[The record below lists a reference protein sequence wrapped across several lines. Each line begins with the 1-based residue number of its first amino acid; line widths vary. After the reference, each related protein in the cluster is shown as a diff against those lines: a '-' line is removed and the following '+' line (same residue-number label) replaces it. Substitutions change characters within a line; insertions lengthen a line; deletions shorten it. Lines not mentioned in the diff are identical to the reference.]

1 LILKKTQYKK
11 RTSTFTMTRT
21 QTNRILAFVWR
32 PNEITPAVIEAARQS
47 STVAL
52 FDISTDR
59 TRNTT
64 ALLKAAGAKDVKIS
78 IEQFM
83 KPTLEDFLQES
94 HVVSL
99 WVEYHPALATCTAEA
114 FLERMHELSARFTC
128 IPISGDLDFLNL
140 ALHSKWHAPAIA
152 LKGSE
157 AAGFVGSE
165 SAGVLY
171 STLTEMSSGHGAQ
184 KPGLIIW
191 GGVATPEAAAAFLCS
206 GAKGIVFESLH
217 WQTDLVSANRNVKER
232 LSRVRPEHTAVV
244 GATLGVSCRFFD
256 KGNSAGVKEMRQYAG
271 TLLCREVADQDR
283 RAFAQKVVERVV
295 PALECELSRQELVS
309 LGPEAAFAGS
319 FAERF
324 GRSTLRALEAFIRE
338 VTNLCREAP
347 AKRDALVENSFAR
360 SLGTRYPFIQG
371 AMTWISD
378 IPEFAR
384 AVSEAGGL
392 PTLALGV
399 KSRKDLEQDLD
410 RLKEVMGERPYA
422 VNFVALPENPHLD
435 EQLAWIDQNRP
446 PFAVIAAGDPSYAGR
461 LQGRGIQPIYVASSE
476 GLLRMALEAGVR
488 FVVLEGNESGG
499 HVGEHSTLTL
509 AQMALELRRKEPEL
523 FKDRHLVLAGGIFNR
538 ESVFRALMLGADAVQ
553 MGTAYLATRE
563 IVSTGALTPLYQRL
577 IVDSRAGMTAVTGES
592 VGLRVRSLKTPK
604 IEAIRTLER
613 EWASGKHDESSFR
626 RRLEALGANS
636 LLVAARGKQY
646 RRGRAMDE
654 ESCLREGQ
662 FMSGSISG
670 VLNRVLTISEFHR
683 HLAEGPLELTVP
695 EWEERPEPAP
705 APRPRSREDRERV
718 AVTGMAL
725 VNSLGNSPREIW
737 EASVA
742 MRSGIITVPPS
753 RWDHS
758 LYYDPDPRVRGKTY
772 CKVGAFQNISV
783 SRKELGI
790 APQDFRSMADS
801 TRLTLWL
808 AEEVIKQS
816 GLLDSGVPR
825 ERIGVLISQ
834 NSGEGAATITDLVL
848 DVNYHEIIRSLRE
861 LIPMT
866 SELEKAIRE
875 RIQAGRLTVDD
886 TTLLG
891 RLNCAAG
898 GFVCNRYG
906 LRGPSYAVSAACA
919 TSLVALFNA
928 FQMIRNDIIDAAV
941 VGGGEEFLHPSHY
954 LEFSALKALAGLSG
968 VERPAHESSRPFDAQ
983 RDGMVL
989 GEGGGMIVVERES
1002 VAKKRGALVHAYI
1015 TGIGASNNDR
1025 GMVESLA
1032 ETQLLAIRSSF
1043 RDAGYGPEQVDM
1055 VECHAT
1061 STVQGDAEEV
1071 KALKTLFPS
1080 SKQTMLTSFKSQI
1093 GHTLGASGINSLI
1106 RGVSAMQAGIFP
1118 PTLNYRT
1125 ADPQIDMEAGGFHVP
1140 VQPVEWKQPADRPRR
1155 LEVNA
1160 FGFGGANY
1168 VVQLEECREASG
1180 RVMISA
1186 PLSERPEPQKP
1197 SGLVVRVSVHGVSF
1211 FRTQMAGRPYRF
1223 GVVAPGEKEA
1233 RSKVEALPPA
1243 ENGGTLSEKSRRSMA
1258 RQGIF
1263 AAPAD
1268 EPQKPLAFIFT
1279 GQGSQY
1285 AGMSKELYDTFPEI
1299 RMWMDKIA
1307 AVAEFDLLDLL
1318 FHASVEDLQ
1327 KTRWQ
1332 QPALYTMEYAMVQ
1345 HLISMGAKPLAM
1357 AGHSLGELVA
1367 MSIAGIF
1374 TYDDGFRIVNKR
1386 AQCMDKASGLRGDP
1400 GTMIAADA
1408 PMKYLEEKV
1417 AGRDNVFFTNFN
1429 SPHQVVLGG
1438 DTQPLLDLLEE
1449 IKREGYRATHLKVSM
1464 AFHSPIMKVIHD
1476 EMAAFVAGIPFHP
1489 ARIPVLSNTTMKPYP
1504 EDPNQMRQI
1513 LMAHLESPVHWMQ
1526 NVRTLWEDFGIRAF
1540 VEIGPA
1546 DTLCNLVGQTLD
1558 KPLCIPTSMPEGE
1571 AQVYRSGVAQLYA
1584 LGHLEQEE
1592 IFLPETSGQR
1602 GLLASPTPI
1611 TVRYPSE
1618 DRVAAIVQR
1627 EINAFVLKSFGEII
1641 KPRVVEAV
1649 RREVDPHFTLER
1661 LERSLENSAAPLSQD
1676 KRLDEADPP
1685 APPPQAKRLDR
1696 AAPPVA
1702 LPSRETEAKGPEKG
1716 MDYVE
1721 QMIQIII
1728 NATGYEREEIEPD
1741 MDIRQDLA
1749 IRSSRLPVIMD
1760 EVERKF
1766 GITVNVEDFAGLRT
1780 VREIANRI
1788 EKLVGRPG
1796 KGTPAVPPPRHDPP
1810 VAPKDLAAASAGQ
1823 AARSRDPIR
1832 RLLLEEVMLPGG
1844 AAQPLSLGPGQ
1855 EVAVLRMHPHS
1866 ALAADV
1872 SRHLEG
1878 KWKVK
1883 PLNLDCLGQGDGGA
1897 FDLCTSEGR
1906 QKAAQRL
1913 KEARSLAGL
1922 VLVLEGDSPS
1932 VLSGAEE
1939 TAAFLTGFFSCLKVL
1954 MSFKTKPFCL
1964 ILLRGVHPDTPEAV
1978 TGEGILG
1985 MFLAAA
1991 HEYPSVLFRSVSLD
2005 TRTDLRRAMENALD
2019 SGNPII
2025 QWIYHDQEA
2034 FSIRASHAPLS
2045 LKGKSGL
2052 ELGAGDVVVISG
2064 GARGVTWHI
2073 ARALAPFK
2081 PRIVLLGRTKLNPA
2095 AAYGALRAAGDAGEG
2110 GLRRLFTKKR
2120 AERKGE
2126 QSDSQ
2131 ASSAMEGLDIAR
2143 NVSRLSALGLK
2154 VSYLSCDVTD
2164 SRKVIQTLDQVV
2176 KQYGRINGIIHGAG
2190 IIRDGFLEFMT
2201 PEDFMRVMEVKLL
2214 GAWNLYRASKDRGLR
2229 FFAAL
2234 SSIVAIQ
2241 GNVGQVNYCSANRSL
2256 SAMLRSWS
2264 LSHKGLM
2271 SKAVM
2276 LPPIEGTG
2284 MADDPEVKALMKLK
2298 GLESAFVHADEFAQ
2312 MFCRELF
2319 LGPAQQS
2326 WVILARTFPS
2336 VKKTLVQSEDL
2347 GEDETSPSAGGVRLE
2362 QRDLPM
2368 IGSVEAM
2375 DLKVGELVAK
2385 RTFSRSS
2392 DLWIEDHKPFKPL
2405 KHPLVSGI
2413 MAVETF
2419 LEAAHLLYPHLSV
2432 LGVRRLKFED
2442 ILECP
2447 PDMGREARILCR
2459 REKDAVQEVRC
2470 YVELSSV
2477 DISPSGRP
2485 LDTWSTNYLGQVI
2498 LGPRITPLLP
2508 WPEFVIKSE
2517 DLDTRPM
2524 EPQEI
2529 QESYENRT
2537 GLRGR
2542 YRVLEKIHGTG
2553 PGIMKGVMVY
2563 KEQEDMA
2570 GLGQARYHYSPY
2582 LLEALMHLFAFYAAL
2597 RREEGSSNLIPAGME
2612 EMRFTRPA
2620 RNGER
2625 FTLEARLR
2633 SRDDRGFTWDAR
2645 ALDKS
2650 DTPVMQLLSM
2660 RMNRFSQ

>member
-1 LILKKTQYKK
+1 
-11 RTSTFTMTRT
+11 MTRA
-21 QTNRILAFVWR
+21 QTNPILAFVWR
-32 PNEITPAVIEAARQS
+32 PDEITPAVVDAAGRT

-52 FDISTDR
+52 FDISTAR
-59 TRNTT
+59 TGNTA
-64 ALLKAAGAKDVKIS
+64 ALLKAAGARDVKIS
-78 IEQFM
+78 AERFM
-83 KPTLEDFLQES
+83 DSALERFLRDS
-94 HVVSL
+94 DVSTL

-114 FLERMHELSARFTC
+114 FLERVQELSTRIAC
-128 IPISGDLDFLNL
+128 IPISGDPDFLSL
-140 ALHSKWHAPAIA
+140 ALQSKWNAKSVAI
-152 LKGSE
+152 KGFE
-157 AAGFVGSE
+157 ASGFVGGE

-171 STLTEMSSGHGAQ
+171 STLRELSPPHGPQ
-184 KPGLIIW
+184 KPGLILW

-206 GAKGIVFESLH
+206 GARGVVFESLH
-217 WQTDLVSANRNVKER
+217 WQTDLVSANPNVKER
-232 LSRVRPEHTAVV
+232 LSRVRPEHSAVV
-244 GATLGVSCRFFD
+244 GTTLGVCCRFFD
-256 KGNSAGVKEMRQYAG
+256 KGNSVAVKEMKQYAG
-271 TLLCREVADQDR
+271 TLLCREVADEDR
-283 RAFAQKVVERVV
+283 RAFARKVEEKVV
-295 PALECELSRQELVS
+295 PALQSELGRQELVF
-309 LGPEAAFAGS
+309 LGPEAAFAAA
-319 FAERF
+319 FAGRF
-324 GRSTLRALEAFIRE
+324 GRSTAQAIEGFVRE
-338 VTNLCREAP
+338 VANLCRGAA
-347 AKRDALVENSFAR
+347 AKRDALVENSAAK

-371 AMTWISD
+371 AMTWITD
-378 IPEFAR
+378 IPDFAR

-392 PTLALGV
+392 PTLALGM
-399 KSRKDLEQDLD
+399 KTRMDLDQDLA
-410 RLKEVMGERPYA
+410 RLKEVMGGRPYA
-422 VNFVALPENPHLD
+422 VNFVALRENPHLE

-446 PFAVIAAGDPSYAGR
+446 PFAVIAAGDPSHAAR
-461 LQGRGIQPIYVASSE
+461 LQQRGIQPIYIASSE

-488 FVVLEGNESGG
+488 FVILEGNESGG

-509 AQMALELRRKEPEL
+509 AQMALELRRREPGL
-523 FKDRHLVLAGGIFNR
+523 FVDRHLVLAGGIFDR
-538 ESVFRALMLGADAVQ
+538 ESVFRAFMLGADAVQ

-563 IVSTGALTPLYQRL
+563 IVSTGALNPLYQRL
-577 IVDSRAGMTAVTGES
+577 ILNSRPGMTAVSGES

-604 IEAIRTLER
+604 IDAICTLER
-613 EWASGKHDESSFR
+613 EWASGRHDESSFR

-636 LLVAARGKQY
+636 LLVAARGIDHP
-646 RRGRAMDE
+646 RGKAMDE

-662 FMSGSISG
+662 FMSGSVSG
-670 VLNRVLTISEFHR
+670 ALNRVFSVSEFHR
-683 HLAEGPLELTVP
+683 DLAEGPLELSVP

-705 APRPRSREDRERV
+705 APRSRSREDRERL

-725 VNSLGNSPREIW
+725 VNSLGNNPREIL
-737 EASVA
+737 EASLA
-742 MRSGIITVPPS
+742 MKSGISIVPPS

-758 LYYDPDPRVRGKTY
+758 LYFDPDPRVRGKTY
-772 CKVGAFQNISV
+772 CNVGAFQNISV

-808 AEEVIKQS
+808 AEEAIKQS
-816 GLLDSGVPR
+816 GLLESGIPR

-834 NSGEGAATITDLVL
+834 NSGEGAATITDLVF
-848 DVNYHEIIRSLRE
+848 DVNYHEILQALRE
-861 LIPMT
+861 IIPMT
-866 SELEKAIRE
+866 PELEKAVRE

-928 FQMIRNDIIDAAV
+928 LQMIRNDLIDAAV

-1002 VAKKRGALVHAYI
+1002 VAKKRGALVQAYI

-1032 ETQLLAIRSSF
+1032 ETQLIALRGSF
-1043 RDAGYGPEQVDM
+1043 RDTGYGPEQVDM

-1061 STVQGDAEEV
+1061 STVQGDVEEV

-1080 SKQTMLTSFKSQI
+1080 SKRTVLTSFKSQI
-1093 GHTLGASGINSLI
+1093 GHTLGASGVNSLI
-1106 RGVSAMQAGIFP
+1106 RGVTAMQAGIFP

-1125 ADPQIDMEAGGFHVP
+1125 PDPQVDLEAGGFHVP
-1140 VQPVEWKQPADRPRR
+1140 VQPVEWPQHPDRPRR

-1168 VVQLEECREASG
+1168 VVQLEECLEASG
-1180 RVMISA
+1180 RVMISV
-1186 PLSERPEPQKP
+1186 PLAERPEPQKP
-1197 SGLVVRVSVHGVSF
+1197 TGQSARPSVRGVSF
-1211 FRTQMAGRPYRF
+1211 IRTRVAGRPYRL
-1223 GVVAPGEKEA
+1223 GVVAPSEKEA
-1233 RSKVEALPPA
+1233 RSKVEALPAA
-1243 ENGGTLSEKSRRSMA
+1243 ENGAFSEKSLRAMA

-1318 FHASVEDLQ
+1318 FHSSVEDLQ

-1345 HLISMGAKPLAM
+1345 YLISMGAKPLAM

-1400 GTMIAADA
+1400 GAMIAADA
-1408 PMKYLEEKV
+1408 PMDYLEEKV
-1417 AGRDNVFFTNFN
+1417 AGRENVYFTNYN

-1438 DTQPLLDLLEE
+1438 DTQPLLALLQE
-1449 IKREGYRATHLKVSM
+1449 IKSEGYRATQLKVSM

-1476 EMAAFVAGIPFHP
+1476 EMAAFVAGVPFHP
-1489 ARIPVLSNTTMKPYP
+1489 ARIPVISNTTMQPYP
-1504 EDPNQMRQI
+1504 DDPNQMRQI

-1526 NVRTLWEDFGIRAF
+1526 NVRTLWEDYGIRAF

-1546 DTLCNLVGQTLD
+1546 DTLSNLVGQTLEN
-1558 KPLCIPTSMPEGE
+1558 PLCIPTCMPEGE
-1571 AQVYRSGVAQLYA
+1571 VQVYRSGVAQLYA

-1592 IFLPETSGQR
+1592 VLLPEKTDRQAVPSS
-1602 GLLASPTPI
+1602 APAI
-1611 TVRYPSE
+1611 TVRSPSE

-1627 EINAFVLKSFGEII
+1627 EINAFLLKSFGDII

-1649 RREVDPHFTLER
+1649 RREMDPHFTLER
-1661 LERSLENSAAPLSQD
+1661 LDRSLENLPAAL
-1676 KRLDEADPP
+1676 
-1685 APPPQAKRLDR
+1685 PQAKLLDR
-1696 AAPPVA
+1696 AESPAAPVQAKPMA
-1702 LPSRETEAKGPEKG
+1702 KAEAPTPMPSREPAVKAREEAV
-1716 MDYVE
+1716 DYVE
-1721 QMIQIII
+1721 QMIQIIM
-1728 NATGYEREEIEPD
+1728 NATGYERDEIEPD

-1760 EVERKF
+1760 EVERRF
-1766 GITVNVEDFAGLRT
+1766 GITVNVEDFVGLRT
-1780 VREIANRI
+1780 VREIANCI
-1788 EKLVGRPG
+1788 EKLAGRPG
-1796 KGTPAVPPPRHDPP
+1796 KEAPAAEKTAGTPPA
-1810 VAPKDLAAASAGQ
+1810 APKDLGAASAGDEP
-1823 AARSRDPIR
+1823 RPKESIKRMV
-1832 RLLLEEVMLPGG
+1832 LEETTLHRS
-1844 AAQPLSLGPGQ
+1844 AICSLTLGPGQ
-1855 EVAVLRMHPHS
+1855 GVAVFRMSPGS

-1878 KWKVK
+1878 KWKFK
-1883 PLNLDCLGQGDGGA
+1883 PLFLDCLGQGDGGS
-1897 FDLCTSEGR
+1897 FDLRTSEGA
-1906 QKAAQRL
+1906 QNAAQKL
-1913 KEARSLAGL
+1913 KETRSLAGL
-1922 VLVLEGDSPS
+1922 VLVLEGGSRS
-1932 VLSGAEE
+1932 VLSGAEDI
-1939 TAAFLTGFFSCLKVL
+1939 AAFLAGYFRCLKTV
-1954 MSFKTKPFCL
+1954 MNSTNKPFCL
-1964 ILLRGVHPDTPEAV
+1964 VLLQGVQPETPEAV

-2005 TRTDLRRAMENALD
+2005 TRTDLQSAMDGALD
-2019 SGNPII
+2019 TGNPII

-2034 FSIRASHAPLS
+2034 FSIKASHAPLA
-2045 LKGKSGL
+2045 LTGRSGL
-2052 ELGAGDVVVISG
+2052 ELGPEDVVVISG
-2064 GARGVTWHI
+2064 GAKGVTWHI

-2081 PRIVLLGRTKLNPA
+2081 PRIVLLGRSELNPA
-2095 AAYGALRAAGDAGEG
+2095 ASYSALRNPEAPAEG
-2110 GLRRLFTKKR
+2110 TLRRLFKKKE
-2120 AERKGE
+2120 AEPKAD
-2126 QSDSQ
+2126 QSDGKT
-2131 ASSAMEGLDIAR
+2131 SSALSGLDIAR

-2154 VSYLSCDVTD
+2154 VSYLSCDVAD
-2164 SRKVIQTLDQVV
+2164 PRKVAQTLDRVV
-2176 KQYGRINGIIHGAG
+2176 KQYGKIDGIIHGAG
-2190 IIRDGFLEFMT
+2190 IIRDGLLEFMT
-2201 PEDFMRVMEVKLL
+2201 PEDFVRVMEVKLL
-2214 GAWNLYRASKDRGLR
+2214 GAWNLYRASKDHGLR

-2234 SSIVAIQ
+2234 SSLVAIQ

-2264 LSHKGLM
+2264 VSHKGLV
-2271 SKAVM
+2271 SKALM

-2298 GLESAFVHADEFAQ
+2298 GLESAFVHADELAQ

-2319 LGPAQQS
+2319 LGPVQQS

-2336 VKKTLVQSEDL
+2336 VKKTLVQSKEL
-2347 GEDETSPSAGGVRLE
+2347 GEDQAGGAPGGVRFDQGE
-2362 QRDLPM
+2362 LPM
-2368 IGSVEAM
+2368 IGSVEAL
-2375 DLKVGELVAK
+2375 DLKAGDLVAK
-2385 RTFSRSS
+2385 RTFSRAS
-2392 DLWIEDHKPFKPL
+2392 DLWIEDHKPFKLL

-2419 LEAAHLLYPHLSV
+2419 LEAAHLLYPHLRV
-2432 LGVRRLKFED
+2432 LGVRRLKFKD

-2447 PDMGREARILCR
+2447 PDTGREAQILCR
-2459 REKDAVQEVRC
+2459 REEDAFQDFRC
-2470 YVELSSV
+2470 NVELSSA
-2477 DISPSGRP
+2477 DLSPSGR
-2485 LDTWSTNYLGQVI
+2485 LLGTWSTNYLGQVI
-2498 LGPRITPLLP
+2498 LGPRITPLSLL
-2508 WPEFVIKSE
+2508 PEFAIRTE

-2524 EPQEI
+2524 EPHEI
-2529 QESYENRT
+2529 QENYENRT

-2542 YRVLEKIHGTG
+2542 YRVIEKIYGTG
-2553 PGIMKGVMVY
+2553 PGIVKGGMVY
-2563 KEQEDMA
+2563 KGQEDIA
-2570 GLGQARYHYSPY
+2570 GLGMPRYHYSPY
-2582 LLEALMHLFAFYAAL
+2582 LLEALMHLLAFYAAL
-2597 RREEGSSNLIPAGME
+2597 RQESGSSNVLPAGME

-2633 SRDDRGFTWDAR
+2633 SSDDQGFTWDAR
-2645 ALDKS
+2645 ALDES
-2650 DTPVMQLLSM
+2650 NTPVMQVLSM
-2660 RMNRFSQ
+2660 RMNRFSP

>member
-1 LILKKTQYKK
+1 
-11 RTSTFTMTRT
+11 MTRK
-21 QTNRILAFVWR
+21 QSRPIIAFVWR
-32 PNEITPAVIEAARQS
+32 PEEITPAVVDAATRT

-52 FDISTDR
+52 FDICTDR
-59 TRNTT
+59 TGNL
-64 ALLKAAGAKDVKIS
+64 AKPLKAAGARDVKIS
-78 IEQFM
+78 AEYFM
-83 KPTLEDFLQES
+83 EPTLDHFLLES
-94 HVVSL
+94 LVPTL
-99 WVEYHPALATCTAEA
+99 WVEYHPAFAPCTAEA
-114 FLERMHELSARFTC
+114 FLGRVQELSARVTC
-128 IPISGDLDFLNL
+128 IPISGDPDFLSL
-140 ALHSKWHAPAIA
+140 ALQSKWNAQALA
-152 LKGSE
+152 LKGIE
-157 AAGFVGSE
+157 ASGFVGSE
-165 SAGVLY
+165 TSSVLY
-171 STLTEMSSGHGAQ
+171 STLTEMSGPRSE

-191 GGVATPEAAAAFLCS
+191 GGVATPDAAAAFLCS
-206 GAKGIVFESLH
+206 GARGIVFESLH
-217 WQTDLVSANRNVKER
+217 WQTDLVSAKPNVKER
-232 LSRVRPEHTAVV
+232 LSRMRPEHSAVV
-244 GATLGVSCRFFD
+244 GTNLGVSCRFFD
-256 KGNSAGVKEMRQYAG
+256 KGNSVAVREMKQYAG
-271 TLLCREVADQDR
+271 TLLCREVTDQDR
-283 RAFAQKVVERVV
+283 RAFAHKVEERVV
-295 PALECELSRQELVS
+295 PAIESELGRQELVF
-309 LGPEAAFAGS
+309 LGPEAAFAEA
-319 FAERF
+319 FAARF
-324 GRSTLRALEAFIRE
+324 GRSTRQAIEGFTTE
-338 VTNLCREAP
+338 VASLCRQAP
-347 AKRDALVENSFAR
+347 AKRDALVENSAAK

-378 IPEFAR
+378 IPGFAR

-399 KSRKDLEQDLD
+399 KTRVDLEQDLA

-422 VNFVALPENPHLD
+422 VNFVALPENPHLE

-461 LQGRGIQPIYVASSE
+461 LQEKGIQPIYVASSE
-476 GLLRMALEAGVR
+476 GLLRMAFEAGVR

-509 AQMALELRRKEPEL
+509 AQMALELRRREPGL
-523 FKDRHLVLAGGIFNR
+523 FRDRHLVLAGGIFNR
-538 ESVFRALMLGADAVQ
+538 ESVFRAFMLGADAVQ

-563 IVSTGALTPLYQRL
+563 IVSTGALSPLYQRL
-577 IVDSRAGMTAVTGES
+577 ILNSRPGMTTVSGES
-592 VGLRVRSLKTPK
+592 VGLRVRSLKTSK
-604 IEAIRTLER
+604 IEAICSLER
-613 EWASGKHDESSFR
+613 EWASGRHDESSFR
-626 RRLEALGANS
+626 KRLEALGANS
-636 LLVAARGKQY
+636 LLVAARGIEHP
-646 RRGRAMDE
+646 RGRAMDE

-670 VLNRVLTISEFHR
+670 ALNRVLTVSEFHR
-683 HLAEGPLELTVP
+683 DLVEGPLELTLP
-695 EWEERPEPAP
+695 EWDERPAPSP

-725 VNSLGNSPREIW
+725 VNSLGNNPREIW

-742 MRSGIITVPPS
+742 MRSGITTVPPS

-772 CKVGAFQNISV
+772 CNVGAFQNISV

-808 AEEVIKQS
+808 AEEAIKQS
-816 GLLDSGVPR
+816 GLLESDIPR

-834 NSGEGAATITDLVL
+834 NSGEGAATITDLVF
-848 DVNYHEIIRSLRE
+848 DVNYHDILRALRE
-861 LIPMT
+861 TIPT
-866 SELEKAIRE
+866 TPELEKAIRE

-928 FQMIRNDIIDAAV
+928 IQMIRNDVIDAAI

-968 VERPAHESSRPFDAQ
+968 VERPAQESSRPFDAQ

-989 GEGGGMIVVERES
+989 GEGGGMIVVERDS
-1002 VAKKRGALVHAYI
+1002 VAKRRGALVHAYI

-1032 ETQLLAIRSSF
+1032 ETQLIAIRASF
-1043 RDAGYGPEQVDM
+1043 RDAGYDPEHVDM

-1061 STVQGDAEEV
+1061 STVQGDVEEV
-1071 KALKTLFPS
+1071 KALKSLFPS
-1080 SKQTMLTSFKSQI
+1080 STRTVLTSFKSQI
-1093 GHTLGASGINSLI
+1093 GHTLGASGLNSLI
-1106 RGVSAMQAGIFP
+1106 SGVSAMQAGIFP

-1125 ADPQIDMEAGGFHVP
+1125 RDPQIDLEAGGFHVP
-1140 VQPVEWKQPADRPRR
+1140 VQPEEWPQPADRPRR

-1186 PLSERPEPQKP
+1186 PLAERPEPRKP
-1197 SGLVVRVSVHGVSF
+1197 SGQALRPSVQGVSF
-1211 FRTQMAGRPYRF
+1211 FRTQVAGRPYRLS
-1223 GVVAPGEKEA
+1223 VVAPSEKEA
-1233 RSKVEALPPA
+1233 RSKAEALPPT
-1243 ENGGTLSEKSRRSMA
+1243 EKGDVFSEKSLRTMA

-1285 AGMSKELYDTFPEI
+1285 PGMSKELYDTFPEI
-1299 RMWMDKIA
+1299 RRWMDKIA

-1345 HLISMGAKPLAM
+1345 YLISMGAKPAAM

-1408 PMKYLEEKV
+1408 PMNYLEAKV

-1438 DTQPLLDLLEE
+1438 DTQPLLGLLEE
-1449 IKREGYRATHLKVSM
+1449 IKREGFRATQLKVSM

-1476 EMAAFVAGIPFHP
+1476 EMAAFVSGIPFHP

-1504 EDPNQMRQI
+1504 DDPNQMRQI

-1526 NVRTLWEDFGIRAF
+1526 NVTSLRQDFGIRAF

-1546 DTLCNLVGQTLD
+1546 DTLCNLVGQTLEN
-1558 KPLCIPTSMPEGE
+1558 PLCIPTCMPEGE
-1571 AQVYRSGVAQLYA
+1571 AQTYRSGVAHLYV
-1584 LGHLEQEE
+1584 LGHLDQEE
-1592 IFLPETSGQR
+1592 V
-1602 GLLASPTPI
+1602 LLAEKTDQRAVPSPAPAI
-1611 TVRYPSE
+1611 RVRSLSE
-1618 DRVAAIVQR
+1618 DRVSAIVQR
-1627 EINAFVLKSFGEII
+1627 EINAFLLRSFGEYI

-1649 RREVDPHFTLER
+1649 RRELDPSFTLEL
-1661 LERSLENSAAPLSQD
+1661 LERNLGTLPAALPQAKPLDRAESPAAPLQE
-1676 KRLDEADPP
+1676 KLLAKAEPP
-1685 APPPQAKRLDR
+1685 AP
-1696 AAPPVA
+1696 
-1702 LPSRETEAKGPEKG
+1702 LPSREAEVKAREEAV
-1716 MDYVE
+1716 DYVE
-1721 QMIQIII
+1721 QMIQIIM
-1728 NATGYEREEIEPD
+1728 NATGYERDEIEPD

-1760 EVERKF
+1760 EVERRF
-1766 GITVNVEDFAGLRT
+1766 GITVNVEDFVGLRT
-1780 VREIANRI
+1780 VREIANCI
-1788 EKLVGRPG
+1788 EKLASGTG
-1796 KGTPAVPPPRHDPP
+1796 KEAPPAAQSVQEAPPAAAPR
-1810 VAPKDLAAASAGQ
+1810 DLAAASPQGE
-1823 AARSRDPIR
+1823 SRPKESIKR
-1832 RLLLEEVMLPGG
+1832 MVLEETALPLD
-1844 AAQPLSLGPGQ
+1844 AVRPLNLGPDQ
-1855 EVAVLRMHPHS
+1855 EVAVLRMSPGS
-1866 ALAADV
+1866 SLAADV

-1878 KWKVK
+1878 KWKV
-1883 PLNLDCLGQGDGGA
+1883 PLLHLDCLGPGDGGA
-1897 FDLCTSEGR
+1897 FDLRTSEGA

-1922 VLVLEGDSPS
+1922 VLVLEGDSRS
-1932 VLSGAEE
+1932 VLSGAEDI
-1939 TAAFLTGFFSCLKVL
+1939 AAFLSGFFRCLKAV
-1954 MSFKTKPFCL
+1954 MNSTSKPFCL
-1964 ILLRGVHPDTPEAV
+1964 VLLRGVRPEAVEAV

-1991 HEYPSVLFRSVSLD
+1991 HEYPSVLFRSISLDAGTDLPSAMDRALD
-2005 TRTDLRRAMENALD
+2005 TR
-2019 SGNPII
+2019 NPII
-2025 QWIYHDQEA
+2025 QWIYHGQEA
-2034 FSIRASHAPLS
+2034 FSVKASHAPLS
-2045 LKGKSGL
+2045 LAGRSGL
-2052 ELGAGDVVVISG
+2052 ELGPEDVVVISG
-2064 GARGVTWHI
+2064 GAKGVTWHM

-2081 PRIVLLGRTKLNPA
+2081 PRIVLMGRTELNPA
-2095 AAYGALRAAGDAGEG
+2095 ESYRALRNAEAQSAPV
-2110 GLRRLFTKKR
+2110 LRRLFKKKGTEPKAGQ
-2120 AERKGE
+2120 AES
-2126 QSDSQ
+2126 QDSG
-2131 ASSAMEGLDIAR
+2131 ALAGLDIAR

-2154 VSYLSCDVTD
+2154 VSYLSCDVAD
-2164 SRKVIQTLDQVV
+2164 SRKVAQTLDQVV
-2176 KQYGRINGIIHGAG
+2176 KQYGRIDGIIHGAG
-2190 IIRDGFLEFMT
+2190 VIRDGFLEFMT

-2234 SSIVAIQ
+2234 SSLVAIQ

-2264 LSHKGLM
+2264 VSHKGLV
-2271 SKAVM
+2271 SKAFM

-2298 GLESAFVHADEFAQ
+2298 GLESAFVHADELAQ
-2312 MFCRELF
+2312 MFCRELI
-2319 LGPAQQS
+2319 LGPTQQS

-2336 VKKTLVQSEDL
+2336 VKKTLVESKESSKDKA
-2347 GEDETSPSAGGVRLE
+2347 SPCAGGVRLD
-2362 QRDLPM
+2362 QRELPM
-2368 IGSVEAM
+2368 IGSVEAL
-2375 DLKVGELVAK
+2375 DLKAGELVAK
-2385 RTFSRSS
+2385 RTFSRAS
-2392 DLWIEDHKPFKPL
+2392 DLWIEDHKPLKSL

-2432 LGVRRLKFED
+2432 LGVRRLNFKD

-2447 PDMGREARILCR
+2447 PDTGREARILCR
-2459 REKDAVQEVRC
+2459 REEDAVQEVRC
-2470 YVELSSV
+2470 HVELSSAGL
-2477 DISPSGRP
+2477 SPSGRL
-2485 LDTWSTNYLGQVI
+2485 LDTWSTNYVGQVI
-2498 LGPRITPLLP
+2498 LGPRITPLSAL
-2508 WPEFVIKSE
+2508 PEFAINAK

-2524 EPQEI
+2524 EANEI

-2553 PGIMKGVMVY
+2553 PGVIKGAMVY

-2570 GLGQARYHYSPY
+2570 GSGLARYHYSPY

-2597 RREEGSSNLIPAGME
+2597 RQESGVSDVLPAGME

-2620 RNGER
+2620 RNAGR

-2633 SRDDRGFTWDAR
+2633 SRDDQGFTWDAR
-2645 ALDKS
+2645 ALDES
-2650 DTPVMQLLSM
+2650 NTPIMQVLSM
-2660 RMNRFSQ
+2660 RMNRFSE